1 MSGNQAAESPTPPQG
16 TSNGKTPTRGRKAAA
31 QAPAPKTT
39 IAARAKTTPPAPA
52 KQPVQASPATPS
64 KVAIAAHP
72 LIQGLIETF
81 PPDGTRWP
89 IDDAKAWLDTAAAAL
104 KLICKFPGTLVV
116 TATPAA

>member
-1 MSGNQAAESPTPPQG
+1 MSTTQTAESPTPPQG

-31 QAPAPKTT
+31 QALAPKTT
-39 IAARAKTTPPAPA
+39 AAARAKTTPPAPA
-52 KQPVQASPATPS
+52 KQPVQATPS

-81 PPDGTRWP
+81 PADGTRWP